1 MKTKLHFGLITV
13 LLAFLIT
20 FFEQNSVPNQQIVIQ
35 FSNDAISVAD
45 TEHTIESIQN
55 KLQSIGVT
63 QIHIGQSKSGQLRI
77 TYFSKEDVADIKKA
91 LFNAEDFHFAYNALG
106 HPSKDFPNDYNV
118 TDYELN
124 VSEIKTS
131 TSNTWDF
138 EGTEVAEFN
147 PKSDHSNTLKVHDSG
162 NQVYSELNNHIINTI
177 VEAYKVAAI
186 LSNNSSYKIPEVRA
200 GPMV

>member
-1 MKTKLHFGLITV
+1 M
-13 LLAFLIT
+13 AFLVT
-20 FFEQNSVPNQQIVIQ
+20 FFEPNTVPNQQIVIQ
-35 FSNDAISVAD
+35 FSNDAITIAD
-45 TEHTIESIQN
+45 TEDTIESIQN

-77 TYFSKEDVADIKKA
+77 TYFSEEDVAHIQNA
-91 LFNAEDFHFAYNALG
+91 LFNVEDFQMAYDTSG
-106 HPSKDFPNDYNV
+106 QSSKEFPNNYNV

-138 EGTEVAEFN
+138 EGTEVAKFN

-162 NQVYSELNNHIINTI
+162 NQVYSELNNHVINTI
-177 VEAYKVAAI
+177 VEAYKEAAI
-186 LSNNSSYKIPEVRA
+186 VSNNSSYKIPEVRA

>member
-13 LLAFLIT
+13 LLAFLVT
-20 FFEQNSVPNQQIVIQ
+20 FFEPNTVPNQQIVIQ
-35 FSNDAISVAD
+35 FSNDTITIAD
-45 TEHTIESIQN
+45 TEDTIEAIQN

-63 QIHIGQSKSGQLRI
+63 QIQIGQSKTGQLRI
-77 TYFSKEDVADIKKA
+77 TYFSEEDVADIQKA
-91 LFNAEDFHFAYNALG
+91 LFNAEDFQVAYNPSG
-106 HPSKDFPNDYNV
+106 QSSKDFPNV
-118 TDYELN
+118 PKVKDYELN

-138 EGTEVAEFN
+138 EGTEVATFN
-147 PKSDHSNTLKVHDSG
+147 PKSDHSNTLKVHNSG
-162 NQVYSELNNHIINTI
+162 NQVSSELNNHVINTI

-186 LSNNSSYKIPEVRA
+186 VSNNSSYKIPEVRA

>member
-13 LLAFLIT
+13 LLAFLVT
-20 FFEQNSVPNQQIVIQ
+20 FLEPNTVPNQQIVIQ
-35 FSNDAISVAD
+35 FSNDTITIAD
-45 TEHTIESIQN
+45 TEDTIEAIQN

-63 QIHIGQSKSGQLRI
+63 QIQIGQSKTGQLRI
-77 TYFSKEDVADIKKA
+77 TYFSEEDVADIQKA
-91 LFNAEDFHFAYNALG
+91 LFNAEDFQVAYS
-106 HPSKDFPNDYNV
+106 PSVQSSKDFPNV
-118 TDYELN
+118 PKVKDYELN

-138 EGTEVAEFN
+138 EGTEVATFN
-147 PKSDHSNTLKVHDSG
+147 PKSDHSNTLKVHNSG
-162 NQVYSELNNHIINTI
+162 NQVSSELNNHVINTI

-186 LSNNSSYKIPEVRA
+186 VSNNSSYKIPEVRA